1 MIRAVSQ
8 TVGTP
13 AVAEALWVDA
23 TVSLPRNASAV
34 VILAHHEAEGHN
46 RLVRR
51 QIAEHLTTHR
61 LACCTVCLTRPEEHF
76 NGRMILDVE
85 SLADRL
91 QAVAQYLTNCNELRG
106 LPVAV
111 FGEDR
116 CAAAALI
123 VAASGQ
129 PMIQAAG
136 AYCGRPDL
144 ASFVFPRI
152 ELPTLLIVPGRDRE
166 LLERNERAFR
176 ELVCPSQIAVIGNA
190 TRSLRETGAAHA
202 CRYLI
207 RRWCQHH
214 LVRHTTSTVNGRMR

>member
-1 MIRAVSQ
+1 VIRAVSE
-8 TVGTP
+8 TVGTR
-13 AVAEALWVDA
+13 AFADELWVDA
-23 TVSLPRNASAV
+23 TMSLPRNASAV
-34 VILAHHEAEGHN
+34 VILAHHEAEAHTS
-46 RLVRR
+46 LVRR

-91 QAVAQYLTNCNELRG
+91 QAVAQHLANCKELRG

-144 ASFVFPRI
+144 ARFILPRV
-152 ELPTLLIVPGRDRE
+152 EVPTLLVVPGRDPD
-166 LLERNERAFR
+166 LLDHNERAFR
-176 ELVCPSQIAVIGNA
+176 ELACPSQIAVIGNA
-190 TRSLRETGAAHA
+190 TRSLRETGALQA

-214 LVRHTTSTVNGRMR
+214 TALDRRAPHQPGAR